1 MAIKRVIKNLVLTEK
16 SLQEATEGKYTFE
29 VALGANKKEIA
40 VAVKKTFN
48 VDVLAVNTSILKG
61 RTVRIRGTRRTRPG
75 QKFKKA
81 TVKVAAGQKI
91 PAFETG

>member
-1 MAIKRVIKNLVLTEK
+1 MVTHRVIKRPVLTEK

-29 VALGANKKEIA
+29 VDLAANKKEIA
-40 VAVKKTFN
+40 QAVKKAFS
-48 VDVLAVNTSILKG
+48 VDVLAVSTRIVKG
-61 RTVRIRGTRRTRPG
+61 RRVRIRGTKLMRAG
-75 QKFKKA
+75 SKFKKA